1 MQIAVFIVLLFV
13 ALWVFTDLQG
23 RCQKTSLTTLAR
35 SRAGESICEF
45 ARDFAR
51 REVDTRI
58 IRAVYERLQVELL
71 DCHALDD
78 FPIRGRDRLIE
89 DLHIDPEATEQEI
102 AEEIADR
109 AGRSMDNASANPFN
123 GRVRT
128 VRELVLFFN
137 DQPLAAPKG
146 PASILPR

>member
-1 MQIAVFIVLLFV
+1 MQIAVFIVLLLV
-13 ALWVFTDLQG
+13 ALWVFADLQW
-23 RCQKTSLTTLAR
+23 RRQKASLTTLAR

-71 DCHALDD
+71 DGHAQRD
-78 FPIRGRDRLIE
+78 FPIRGGDRLIE

-102 AEEIADR
+102 AEAIAER
-109 AGRSMDNASANPFN
+109 AGRSLDGASANPLN

-137 DQPLAAPKG
+137 AQPLAAPKG